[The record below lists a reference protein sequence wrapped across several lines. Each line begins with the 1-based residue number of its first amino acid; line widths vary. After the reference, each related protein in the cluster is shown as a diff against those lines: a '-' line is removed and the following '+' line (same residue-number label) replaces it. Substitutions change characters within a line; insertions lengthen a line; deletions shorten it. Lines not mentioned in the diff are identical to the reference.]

1 MSRLIQ
7 ARKATRPSLKARMMI
22 AGPAGAGKTMTALEI
37 ATNLGERVL
46 VIDTEKE
53 SATTYADVYEFD
65 HLPWSPPYDP
75 RELSRT
81 LYEAADEYDAVIV
94 DSLTHFWRKQGGTL
108 DIAEGKFSGWKVA
121 RPAQED
127 LIEAILGANAHVI
140 VCVRSKIEHVQEV
153 DSSTGKHVVRKLGM
167 SPQQDD
173 TLEYE
178 LNLAVEIDIEHRIA
192 VSKSRTTAV
201 PVGTVFPPGHA
212 RDLAV
217 NYGSWL
223 GSGEP
228 FADPDVRKQIE
239 SDIAGLS
246 EDDRKALG
254 AEWRTAGLPKV
265 NLLTV
270 SQAEAAA
277 LLVAHTRSADV
288 TPAE

>member
-1 MSRLIQ
+1 
-7 ARKATRPSLKARMMI
+7 MMI
-22 AGPAGAGKTMTALEI
+22 AGPAGAGKTMTALEV
-37 ATNLGERVL
+37 ATSLGEKVL

-53 SATTYADVYEFD
+53 SALTYADVYEFD

-75 RELSRT
+75 RELART
-81 LYEAADEYDAVIV
+81 LYEAADEYDSVIV
-94 DSLTHFWRKQGGTL
+94 DSLSHFWRKQGGTL

-127 LIEAILGANAHVI
+127 LIEAILGSDAHVL

-153 DSSTGKHVVRKLGM
+153 DASTGKHVVKKLGLA
-167 SPQQDD
+167 PQQDD

-217 NYGSWL
+217 NYGTWL
-223 GSGEP
+223 GSGEA
-228 FADPDVRKQIE
+228 FADADMRKQIE
-239 SDIAGLS
+239 SEIAGLS
-246 EDDRKALG
+246 EEDRKALG

-270 SQAEAAA
+270 SQAEAAQ
-277 LLVAHTRSADV
+277 LLVARARADGV
-288 TPAE
+288 VPVE